1 MNQRIVAAMR
11 YTRRNPTLAVGIG
24 LLLAVVLFWGI
35 GSIFVPLSKAYALAV
50 PASEPPSWEFPLGTD
65 RQGRDILALMIAGTP
80 LTLRI
85 GLIAG
90 TIGILVGTV
99 LGFASAFYR
108 GAVDTIIR
116 GSVDVLLTVPSLLVM
131 ILVAVA
137 FKGGLTVNGMA
148 LVVSML
154 AWVWPTRTIRA
165 QVLTMRESGYIRVAQ
180 LSGMSSPEII
190 VKEMIPNLLPYL
202 AASFVGA
209 VAAAILASI
218 GLEALGLG
226 PMESPTLGMTIY
238 WVLHY
243 SALLHGMWWWWVP
256 PIVIVVIVFI
266 GLFLLSTGLDEL
278 ANPRVRRTV

>member
-11 YTRRNPTLAVGIG
+11 YTRRNPALAVGIG

-90 TIGILVGTV
+90 TIGIVVGTV

>member
-1 MNQRIVAAMR
+1 MNQRILAAMR

-35 GSIFVPLSKAYALAV
+35 GSIFVPLSKAYALSV

-137 FKGGLTVNGMA
+137 FKGGLTVDGMA
-148 LVVSML
+148 LVVSIL

>member
-1 MNQRIVAAMR
+1 MNRRILAAMR

-35 GSIFVPLSKAYALAV
+35 GSIFVPFSRTFALSV
-50 PASEPPSWEFPLGTD
+50 PASLPPSWEFPLGTD
-65 RQGRDILALMIAGTP
+65 RQGRDLLAVMIAGTA

-90 TIGILVGTV
+90 TIGILIGTI
-99 LGFASAFYR
+99 LGFVSAYYR

-131 ILVAVA
+131 ILVAVTLEA
-137 FKGGLTVNGMA
+137 GLTVEGMA
-148 LVVSML
+148 LVVSLL

-165 QVLTMRESGYIRVAQ
+165 QVLTMRESAYIRVAQ

-256 PIVIVVIVFI
+256 PIIIIVTVFI
-266 GLFLLSTGLDEL
+266 GLFLLSSGLDEL

>member
-1 MNQRIVAAMR
+1 MKSRILAAMR
-11 YTRRNPTLAVGIG
+11 YSRRNPTLALGIG
-24 LLLAVVLFWGI
+24 LLLALVLFAGI
-35 GSIFVPLSKAYALAV
+35 GPIFVDTSRAYALSV
-50 PASEPPSWEFPLGTD
+50 PASRPMSWEFPLGTD
-65 RQGRDILALMIAGTP
+65 RQGRDLLAVMIAGTP

-90 TIGILVGTV
+90 AIGTFIGTI
-99 LGFASAFYR
+99 LGFISAYYR

-116 GSVDVLLTVPSLLVM
+116 GGVDVLLTIPPLMVM
-131 ILVAVA
+131 ILIAVA
-137 FKGGLTVNGMA
+137 IKGGMTVNGMA
-148 LVVSML
+148 LVVSLL
-154 AWVWPTRTIRA
+154 AWVWPARTIRA

-190 VKEMIPNLLPYL
+190 VEEMMPNLLPYL
-202 AASFVGA
+202 AASFVNA

-256 PIVIVVIVFI
+256 PIIIIVTVFV
-266 GLFLLSTGLDEL
+266 GLFLLSMGLDEL
-278 ANPRVRRTV
+278 ANPRVRRAA

>member
-1 MNQRIVAAMR
+1 MKSRILAAMR
-11 YTRRNPTLAVGIG
+11 YSRRNPTLALGIG
-24 LLLAVVLFWGI
+24 LLLALVLFAGI
-35 GSIFVPLSKAYALAV
+35 GPIFVDTSRAYALSV
-50 PASEPPSWEFPLGTD
+50 PASRPMSWEFPLGTD
-65 RQGRDILALMIAGTP
+65 RQGRDLLAVMIAGTP

-90 TIGILVGTV
+90 AIGTFIGTI
-99 LGFASAFYR
+99 LGFISAYYR

-116 GSVDVLLTVPSLLVM
+116 GSVDVLLTIPPLMVM
-131 ILVAVA
+131 ILIAVA
-137 FKGGLTVNGMA
+137 IKGGMTVNGMA
-148 LVVSML
+148 LVVSLL
-154 AWVWPTRTIRA
+154 AWVWPARTIRA

-190 VKEMIPNLLPYL
+190 VEEMMPNLLPYL
-202 AASFVGA
+202 AASFVNA

-256 PIVIVVIVFI
+256 PIIIIVTVFV
-266 GLFLLSTGLDEL
+266 GLFLLSMGLDEL
-278 ANPRVRRTV
+278 ANPRVRRAA

>member
-1 MNQRIVAAMR
+1 MNRRILAAMR
-11 YTRRNPTLAVGIG
+11 YTRRNPALAMGIG
-24 LLLAVVLFWGI
+24 LLLAIVLFWGI
-35 GSIFVPLSKAYALAV
+35 GSIFAPSSRAFALSV
-50 PASEPPSWEFPLGTD
+50 PASRVPSWEFPLGTD
-65 RQGRDILALMIAGTP
+65 RQGRDLLAVMVAGTP

-90 TIGILVGTV
+90 AIGIFIGTV
-99 LGFASAFYR
+99 LGFVSAFYR
-108 GAVDTIIR
+108 GAMDTIIR
-116 GSVDVLLTVPSLLVM
+116 GSVDVLLTVPPLLVM

-137 FKGGLTVNGMA
+137 LKGGLTVDGMA
-148 LVVSML
+148 LVVSIL

-190 VKEMIPNLLPYL
+190 VKEMMPNLLPYL

-256 PIVIVVIVFI
+256 PIIIIVTVFI
-266 GLFLLSTGLDEL
+266 GLFLLSAGLDEL
-278 ANPRVRRTV
+278 ANPRVRGTA

>member
-90 TIGILVGTV
+90 TIGIVVGTV

>member
-1 MNQRIVAAMR
+1 MNRRILAAMR
-11 YTRRNPTLAVGIG
+11 YNRRNPTLAVGIG
-24 LLLAVVLFWGI
+24 LLLALVLFAGI
-35 GSIFVPLSKAYALAV
+35 GSIFVDTSRAYALSV
-50 PASEPPSWEFPLGTD
+50 PASRPMSWEFPLGTD
-65 RQGRDILALMIAGTP
+65 RQGRDLLAVMIAGTP

-90 TIGILVGTV
+90 AIGTFVGTV
-99 LGFASAFYR
+99 LGFVSAYYR

-116 GSVDVLLTVPSLLVM
+116 GSVDVLLTIPALMVM

-137 FKGGLTVNGMA
+137 LKGGMTVDGMA
-148 LVVSML
+148 LVVSLL

-190 VKEMIPNLLPYL
+190 VKEMMPNLLPYL
-202 AASFVGA
+202 AASLVNA

-243 SALLHGMWWWWVP
+243 SALLHGMWWWWAP
-256 PIVIVVIVFI
+256 PIIIIVTVFV